1 VPLVYN
7 GSMFGVLNLSNK
19 RDGDIFDDIDL
30 DRAVLT
36 GAVLG
41 MTLGSRNAE
50 AGGRG
55 AEDRLQAA

>member
-1 VPLVYN
+1 
-7 GSMFGVLNLSNK
+7 
-19 RDGDIFDDIDL
+19 
-30 DRAVLT
+30 
-36 GAVLG
+36 VLG